1 MSAPTKARILL
12 VEDTFALRVG
22 LLAALRGAGHDVV
35 GVGSAEEARDEV
47 ARALPALVVL
57 DWMLPGEQGIE
68 LLRSWRAAG
77 LRFPVLLLTARDAVA
92 DRVDGLSSGANDYV
106 VKPFATEELLAR
118 VAVQLR
124 DRAPLDTKRLRLSDR
139 EVDLAREVVHHAG
152 QEVPLT
158 TQEARCL
165 AYLAERPGRNV
176 EREDLLRD
184 VWGYRGGV
192 VTRSVDNTV
201 LRLRAKIE
209 PDPARPRHVVTV
221 QGVGYRFEP

>member
-1 MSAPTKARILL
+1 MNPSLRLLL
-12 VEDTFALRVG
+12 VEDTFALRIAVSAS
-22 LLAALRGAGHDVV
+22 LRAAGYDVTA
-35 GVGSAEEARDEV
+35 VGSAEEARVE
-47 ARALPALVVL
+47 AERLPPAIVVL
-57 DWMLPGEQGIE
+57 DWMLPGEQGID
-68 LLRSWRAAG
+68 LLRGWRAAG
-77 LRFPVLLLTARDAVA
+77 LRFPIVLLTARDAVP
-92 DRVDGLSSGANDYV
+92 DRVAGLSAGANDYL

-124 DRAPLDTKRLRLSDR
+124 DRVAPTSARLRLSDR
-139 EVDLAREVVHHAG
+139 EVDLARELVFHGKNEIA
-152 QEVPLT
+152 LT

-165 AYLAERPGRNV
+165 AYLAERAGRNV
-176 EREDLLRD
+176 DREDLLRD

-209 PDPARPRHVVTV
+209 PDPARPRHVLTV

>member
-1 MSAPTKARILL
+1 MKPRILL
-12 VEDTFALRVG
+12 VEDTFALRVAVSAS
-22 LLAALRGAGHDVV
+22 LRAAGYDVTA
-35 GVGSAEEARDEV
+35 VGSAEEAREE
-47 ARALPALVVL
+47 AERASPALVVL
-57 DWMLPGEQGIE
+57 DWMLPGEQGID
-68 LLRSWRAAG
+68 LLRGWRAAG
-77 LRFPVLLLTARDAVA
+77 LRVPVILLTARDAVP
-92 DRVDGLSSGANDYV
+92 DRVAGLGAGANDYV

-124 DRAPLDTKRLRLSDR
+124 DRAALGARLRLSDR
-139 EVDLAREVVHHAG
+139 DVDLAREVVHLGA
-152 QEVPLT
+152 EEISLT

-165 AYLAERPGRNV
+165 AYLAERAGRNV
-176 EREDLLRD
+176 DREDLLRD

-209 PDPARPRHVVTV
+209 PDPARPRHVLTV

>member
-1 MSAPTKARILL
+1 MKPRLLL
-12 VEDTFALRVG
+12 VEDTFALRVS
-22 LLAALRGAGHDVV
+22 LASSLRAAGYDVV
-35 GVGSAEEARDEV
+35 AVGSAEEARDEA
-47 ARALPALVVL
+47 ARALPAVVVL
-57 DWMLPGEQGIE
+57 DWMLPGEQGIT

-77 LRFPVLLLTARDAVA
+77 LRFPVLLLTARDAVP
-92 DRVDGLSSGANDYV
+92 DRVAGLEAGANDYV
-106 VKPFATEELLAR
+106 VKPFATEELVAR

-124 DRAPLDTKRLRLSDR
+124 DRSPAATRRVTLADR
-139 EVDLAREVVHHAG
+139 EVDLARELVLHGGA
-152 QEVPLT
+152 EVPLT
-158 TQEARCL
+158 TQEARCF
-165 AYLAERPGRNV
+165 AYLVERAGRNV

-209 PDPARPRHVVTV
+209 PDPARPRHVLTV